1 MTTTPSSLQEIIAP
15 AVESSG
21 LVLEECGLTGEGDHR
36 TLHVVVDRSEG
47 TEGLDLDTVS
57 AVATAVSSALDAAG
71 DDLPE
76 LGRSPY
82 QLEVSSPGVSRPL
95 TDPRHWR
102 RNVGRT
108 VSVSVDG
115 ADPITARVV
124 EADPDSVV
132 LAPVR
137 PGAKKGMPAKEGAP
151 ERLPF
156 SRLGAGTIQVEL
168 THGAPAHQDGDAQH
182 GRHPQDAADDV
193 SDTEA

>member
-95 TDPRHWR
+95 TEPRHWR

-124 EADPDSVV
+124 EADADSVV

-137 PGAKKGMPAKEGAP
+137 PAP
-151 ERLPF
+151 RRACRPRRAPPSACPSPDWGQGR
-156 SRLGAGTIQVEL
+156 SR
-168 THGAPAHQDGDAQH
+168 
-182 GRHPQDAADDV
+182 
-193 SDTEA
+193 